1 MNQLTYDEY
10 FEQLNKEGLYK
21 MISNMTEVPSM
32 GEAQDAS
39 KRMLDSIIEHC
50 GLSKAKIRKAKYALA
65 KVTFHNINYLAFLY
79 TINGSQVMLRATD
92 LDTKKFYIPNE
103 VWIASTMEE
112 TEEPKL
118 LLVLSLTKGEKNELK
133 TI

>member
-21 MISNMTEVPSM
+21 MISNMTEVSSM
-32 GEAQDAS
+32 IEAQDAS
-39 KRMLDSIIEHC
+39 KRMLDSIIEQC
-50 GLSKAKIRKAKYALA
+50 GLSKAKIRKAKYVLA
-65 KVTFHNINYLAFLY
+65 KVTAHNSNYLAFIY
-79 TINGSQVMLRATD
+79 TINGAQVMLRATD

-103 VWIASTMEE
+103 VWIASTMQE

-118 LLVLSLTKGEKNELK
+118 LLILSLITGETE
-133 TI
+133 

>member
-1 MNQLTYDEY
+1 
-10 FEQLNKEGLYK
+10 

-50 GLSKAKIRKAKYALA
+50 GLSKVKIRKAKYALA

-118 LLVLSLTKGEKNELK
+118 LLVLSLTTGEKNELK

>member
-32 GEAQDAS
+32 IEAQDAS
-39 KRMLDSIIEHC
+39 KRMLDSIIEQC
-50 GLSKAKIRKAKYALA
+50 GLSKAKIRKAKYVLA
-65 KVTFHNINYLAFLY
+65 KVTAHNSNYLAFIY
-79 TINGSQVMLRATD
+79 TINGAQVMLRATD

-103 VWIASTMEE
+103 VWIASTMQEI
-112 TEEPKL
+112 EEPKL
-118 LLVLSLTKGEKNELK
+118 LLILSLTTGETE
-133 TI
+133 

>member
-32 GEAQDAS
+32 VKAQDAS

-50 GLSKAKIRKAKYALA
+50 GLSKAKIRKAKYVLA
-65 KVTFHNINYLAFLY
+65 KVTAHNSNYLAFLY
-79 TINGSQVMLRATD
+79 NINGAQVMLRATD

-103 VWIASTMEE
+103 VWIASTMQE

-118 LLVLSLTKGEKNELK
+118 LLILSLTTGETE
-133 TI
+133 

>member
-32 GEAQDAS
+32 IEAQDAS

-50 GLSKAKIRKAKYALA
+50 GLSKSKIRKAKYVLS
-65 KVTFHNINYLAFLY
+65 KVTAHNSNYLAFIY
-79 TINGSQVMLRATD
+79 TINGAQVMLRATD

-103 VWIASTMEE
+103 VWIASTMQE
-112 TEEPKL
+112 TEEPEL
-118 LLVLSLTKGEKNELK
+118 LLILSLTTGETE
-133 TI
+133 

>member
-32 GEAQDAS
+32 VKAQDAS

-50 GLSKAKIRKAKYALA
+50 GLSKAKIRKAKYVLA
-65 KVTFHNINYLAFLY
+65 KVTSHNSNYLAFLY
-79 TINGSQVMLRATD
+79 NINGAQVMLRATD

-103 VWIASTMEE
+103 VWIASTMQE

-118 LLVLSLTKGEKNELK
+118 LLILSLTTGETE
-133 TI
+133 